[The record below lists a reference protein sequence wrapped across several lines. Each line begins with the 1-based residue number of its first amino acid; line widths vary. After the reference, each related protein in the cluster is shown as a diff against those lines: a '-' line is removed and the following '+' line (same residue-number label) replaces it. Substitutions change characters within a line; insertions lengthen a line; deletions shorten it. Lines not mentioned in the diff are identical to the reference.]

1 MKSSQKGWVSRA
13 LTGNEEWQVGL
24 LLLFYIQ
31 IFKMGGRV
39 EKSLAG
45 NYLLKKF
52 VTNFD
57 LAVELSCGIFGLKSY
72 LV

>member
-1 MKSSQKGWVSRA
+1 MESSQKGWVSRA

-24 LLLFYIQ
+24 LLLLYIQ
-31 IFKMGGRV
+31 ISEWEARV
-39 EKSLAG
+39 GKSLTG
-45 NYLLKKF
+45 IYSLKKF

-57 LAVELSCGIFGLKSY
+57 LAVELPCGIFSLESY